1 MQLSIQR
8 LSKTYSNGVRALH
21 DVSLTMSNGMFGLL
35 GPNGAGKSSLMRTIA
50 TLQEADSGAIQL
62 EAAGFGGSGGKGSG
76 GSNGKGSGSSDGRG
90 LDVLREKTRVRQ
102 LLGYLPQEFG
112 VYPKVS
118 AERMLDHIARLK
130 GVSDGRE
137 RKELVGALLENVNL
151 SKDRKKHL
159 GTYSGGM
166 KQRFGIAQAL
176 IGNPRLIIV
185 DEPTAGLDPA
195 ERNRFY
201 NLLSQLGENTIVILS
216 THIVEDVSTLC
227 SNFAIICMGEV
238 LYAGEPDRA
247 VEELAG
253 KIFTKAISKLE
264 LETYQNRY
272 NVISTQ
278 LKAGKLHIRVIQDTR
293 AGSGLAA
300 DGIAALAADGFEA
313 APPNLEDVYFS
324 NISTRMDVNTI

>member
-1 MQLSIQR
+1 MKLTINS
-8 LSKTYSNGVRALH
+8 LSKTYSNGVNALK
-21 DVSLTMSNGMFGLL
+21 DVSLVLENGMFGLL

-50 TLQEADSGAIQL
+50 TLQEAD
-62 EAAGFGGSGGKGSG
+62 EGSVFL
-76 GSNGKGSGSSDGRG
+76 DQ
-90 LDVLREKTRVRQ
+90 LDVLKNKTRVRQ

-112 VYPKVS
+112 VYPKIS
-118 AERMLDHIARLK
+118 AERMLDHIAQLK
-130 GVSDGRE
+130 GVGNAGE
-137 RKELVGALLENVNL
+137 RKQLVGSLLENVNL

-201 NLLSQLGENTIVILS
+201 NLLSQLGEKTIVILS

-227 SNFAIICMGEV
+227 SNFAIICQGEV
-238 LYAGEPDRA
+238 LYSGNPDNA
-247 VEELAG
+247 VRELEG
-253 KIFTKAISKLE
+253 KIFSKEISQPE
-264 LETYQNRY
+264 LPAYQEKF

-278 LKAGKLHIRVIQDTR
+278 LKSGRLHIRILQETVP
-293 AGSGLAA
+293 GE
-300 DGIAALAADGFEA
+300 GFA
-313 APPNLEDVYFS
+313 QTAPNLEDVYFS
-324 NISTRMDVNTI
+324 NIATRVDVNTI